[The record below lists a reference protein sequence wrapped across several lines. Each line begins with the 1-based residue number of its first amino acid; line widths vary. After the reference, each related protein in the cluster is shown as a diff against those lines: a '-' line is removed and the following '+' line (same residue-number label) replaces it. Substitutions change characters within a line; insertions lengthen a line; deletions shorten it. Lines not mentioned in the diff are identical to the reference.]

1 MLEIRTAQLSSLRG
15 PRRAQI
21 FDSLQPLIERHFP
34 TKSRVLGPEALR
46 QAMEHGVERAIAH
59 GLTTAHPVARFF
71 GLMIVFGSEL
81 DTDPLLPWAARALVP
96 AELPAATRVGRL
108 YEAAGP
114 ELTALAGRGG
124 TTYKRAL
131 VRARQVPFDRYRGDA
146 ADASGR
152 AEALVHEVY
161 PQRLDRL
168 PPGGLEQLT
177 ARGEQITRDHALDPG
192 AGPPVA
198 ALLVALLGYGIDRDP
213 LHPWA
218 GLALQQDAEDPLAR
232 TQALHRAALTT
243 LQAYVDASEGAWD

>member
-81 DTDPLLPWAARALVP
+81 DTDPL
-96 AELPAATRVGRL
+96 
-108 YEAAGP
+108 
-114 ELTALAGRGG
+114 
-124 TTYKRAL
+124 
-131 VRARQVPFDRYRGDA
+131 
-146 ADASGR
+146 
-152 AEALVHEVY
+152 
-161 PQRLDRL
+161 
-168 PPGGLEQLT
+168 
-177 ARGEQITRDHALDPG
+177 
-192 AGPPVA
+192 
-198 ALLVALLGYGIDRDP
+198 
-213 LHPWA
+213 HPWA